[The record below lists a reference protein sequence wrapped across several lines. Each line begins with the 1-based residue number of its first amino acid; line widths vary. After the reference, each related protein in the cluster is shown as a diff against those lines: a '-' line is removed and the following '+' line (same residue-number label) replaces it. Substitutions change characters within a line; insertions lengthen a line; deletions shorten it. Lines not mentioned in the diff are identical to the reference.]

1 MIGNIIQTPS
11 KSNYI
16 KYKPMKRLLLLL
28 ALIQIS
34 ALVGGQDKSE
44 FSVVF
49 NHVALSVKD
58 LDKSAEFYMNALNL
72 KEITNKTKKESRRWL
87 SLGEGKELHL
97 ISDYEGS
104 IQVTK
109 AVHLALTTS
118 NFDSFLKKL
127 KSMDINFSDWPGKE
141 NIVSTRADGI
151 RQVFFQDPD
160 GYWIEVNSV
169 GE

>member
-1 MIGNIIQTPS
+1 
-11 KSNYI
+11 
-16 KYKPMKRLLLLL
+16 MKKLILLLI
-28 ALIQIS
+28 LIQIS
-34 ALVGGQDKSE
+34 NLTTGQSKSD

-49 NHVALSVKD
+49 NHVALSVKN
-58 LDKSAEFYMNALNL
+58 LDQSAEFYMNTLNL

-97 ISDYEGS
+97 ISDYEGD

-118 NFDSFLKKL
+118 NFDAFLKKL
-127 KSMDINFSDWPGKE
+127 ESMKISYSDWDGNP
-141 NIVSTRADGI
+141 NIVSIRADGI
-151 RQVFFQDPD
+151 RQVFFQDPN

-169 GE
+169 GK